1 MMLLQ
6 CLDLRLYSRKVMHQS
21 TFCASL
27 GAVLGNLVWHA
38 SRFPHVVELWLSKF
52 QAKLGEFLCIV
63 NGTFVS
69 FINTY
74 GSVFPSE
81 NSDEFQFVKGL
92 CGIVTNLSA
101 SPGGR
106 QFLVTHPNGKN
117 LLQKMVKLMP
127 VVPLPTGN
135 SLARLILMLLYNV
148 SINKS
153 GLQYLIELRICQ
165 ILGPYLSDSIS
176 AELKHLSLRL
186 LQSITFEL
194 RDELTIDD
202 ILTKVTVTRIQE
214 LVKTETEIVSSIAK
228 EVILNLKNCQ
238 SSLIYDGRF
247 CQDRLDKRT
256 WGRIKPYQR
265 SGSFFIYGSRSI
277 RKPIR
282 QTKPH

>member
-1 MMLLQ
+1 
-6 CLDLRLYSRKVMHQS
+6 MHQS

-38 SRFPHVVELWLSKF
+38 SRFPHVVDLWLSKF
-52 QAKLGEFLCIV
+52 QAKVGEFLCIV

-127 VVPLPTGN
+127 LVPLPTGN
-135 SLARLILMLLYNV
+135 SLARLILMILYNV

-153 GLQYLIELRICQ
+153 GLHYLIELRICQ
-165 ILGPYLSDSIS
+165 ILGPYVNNSNSD
-176 AELKHLSLRL
+176 ELKQLSLRL

-194 RDELTIDD
+194 TDDLTIDD
-202 ILTKVTVTRIQE
+202 ILTKITVTRIQE
-214 LVKTETEIVSSIAK
+214 LMQTESEMVASTAK
-228 EVILNLKNCQ
+228 EVISNLKNCQ
-238 SSLIYDGRF
+238 SSLHHDRRF
-247 CQDRLDKRT
+247 CRD
-256 WGRIKPYQR
+256 
-265 SGSFFIYGSRSI
+265 
-277 RKPIR
+277 
-282 QTKPH
+282 